1 MGLTAVTQLDF
12 KNDLAVIKKTHKKDL
27 TLALYKAMGLAQND
41 GYPNND
47 LSGVS
52 TILNSYDV
60 TAEKLKGLSQ
70 KQVINLFNEKGLASD
85 IDAYLNGVPLEDIL
99 A

>member
-27 TLALYKAMGLAQND
+27 TLALYKAMELTQND

-47 LSGVS
+47 LSGIS
-52 TILNSYDV
+52 TILNNYDV
-60 TAEKLKGLSQ
+60 TAEKLKGDQ

-85 IDAYLNGVPLEDIL
+85 IDAYLNGVPLEDVL